1 MDDTGLSPG
10 APDSAIPTAPA
21 LRRSPLQQRNE
32 RLLLAVVAVYVILLS
47 GLMIVRGIAVT
58 PDVVAV
64 ALGLAAV
71 VLGRGRLF
79 LRDWIPFLVLFF
91 AYELMRGYADQFG
104 QQVHVLDVIALER
117 ALFGGQLPTTI
128 LQAWLHPK
136 SGVDP
141 WAVAA
146 TVVYFLH
153 FPLPL
158 AVGFLL
164 WLRRR
169 AAYYDFVAALVVLSM
184 AAFIT
189 YVLLP
194 VAPPWWAEQRGYL
207 PPGAVL
213 PLKEFGFQALAT
225 TFGFDGRYVYSYAFY
240 NINPNQLA
248 AIPSLHAAY
257 PFLAFLVARH
267 YFGRA
272 GWLMLLYSAVVW
284 FSIVYLGEHY
294 VVDAM
299 AGVLYASLA
308 YWLVLHARTVIRVV
322 AEIWPSAAI
331 AGALPSGSAGQDVQS
346 RRSSFVHI
354 AQGGAS
360 CALGVAAA
368 AAMVTTAFAG
378 GPRSP
383 LYLLPWLAILLGLW
397 RASMAF
403 RHD

>member
-1 MDDTGLSPG
+1 
-10 APDSAIPTAPA
+10 
-21 LRRSPLQQRNE
+21 
-32 RLLLAVVAVYVILLS
+32 
-47 GLMIVRGIAVT
+47 MIAKGIAAT

-64 ALGLAAV
+64 ALGLAAI

-104 QQVHVLDVIALER
+104 QQVHIGDVIALER

-136 SGVDP
+136 SGIDP

-184 AAFIT
+184 AAFVT

-213 PLKEFGFQALAT
+213 PLKELGFLALAT
-225 TFGFDGRYVYSYAFY
+225 TFGFDGHYVYSYAFY

-272 GWLMLLYSAVVW
+272 GWLMLLYSAAVW
-284 FSIVYLGEHY
+284 FSIVYLGEHH

-331 AGALPSGSAGQDVQS
+331 AGALPSGSAGQNVHDIQS
-346 RRSSFVHI
+346 RRSGFVDI

-360 CALGVAAA
+360 CALGVAVA
-368 AAMVTTAFAG
+368 AAMVTTGFAG

-383 LYLLPWLAILLGLW
+383 LYLLPWVAILVGLW